1 MAEQCLPTIPEF
13 KKAESGQS
21 PDLSFESSIFDRAT
35 RHRSSLAR
43 RRGLFGL
50 GGFGRA
56 DPIGPDS
63 IDFLREEG
71 EFQLLAHRACEKS
84 AHRVLLPFRLLDQGI
99 QCRAFRALKQGND
112 PVLFG
117 VWFGSIGRC
126 FYCSCRNGSFLLC
139 TRSLGAARPFARLG
153 S

>member
-1 MAEQCLPTIPEF
+1 MAEYCLPAIPEF

-56 DPIGPDS
+56 DPVISDTV
-63 IDFLREEG
+63 DFLREEE

-84 AHRVLLPFRLLDQGI
+84 AHRMLLP
-99 QCRAFRALKQGND
+99 
-112 PVLFG
+112 
-117 VWFGSIGRC
+117 SC
-126 FYCSCRNGSFLLC
+126 FLYQDI
-139 TRSLGAARPFARLG
+139 
-153 S
+153 